1 MSLGVRQATRL
12 CAVVAATMLPMAT
25 GSFAQSTVPA
35 AALSRAGAHTDVS
48 PAPWPSA
55 NRFDSFPAPQQI
67 EPVTVIQAR
76 LSAKDKHRKIT
87 VSGPRGTHEWTVS
100 GLAEHDV
107 PQAAMRAYK
116 NAAADLHQ
124 TDPGCGIPWTLLA
137 GIGRVESNHGR
148 YGGSVLASDGVSRP
162 AIIGIALDGA
172 GPVAAIPDTDNG
184 HFDHDKVWD
193 RAVGPMQFIPSTWK
207 YAGRDGDHNGVMN
220 PDDIDD
226 AALAAAAYLCSG
238 SGSMASEASMRAA
251 IFRYNP
257 SDYYVALVMAF
268 ERGYRTGVFEIPSP
282 PPPPAAPAKHHKHK
296 AAPKTASTTKSS
308 APVRHHATT
317 TTSPQPSPK
326 PSAKPS
332 PKPSATTSPKPSTSP
347 SPSPT
352 APALVTLTG
361 TLTTCASGWCVDGT
375 AVDLGSDSQL
385 GRTAANDY
393 DGDGSVESNSA
404 ELNGLAALGQQVS
417 LQVGKG
423 TAPAVVYT
431 INTKN
436 YRNGD
441 GTYP

>member
-1 MSLGVRQATRL
+1 MPFGVRQATRL
-12 CAVVAATMLPMAT
+12 CAVVAVTMLPMAT
-25 GSFAQSTVPA
+25 GSFAQSTVPTA
-35 AALSRAGAHTDVS
+35 AAVHAGT
-48 PAPWPSA
+48 PAPWPSV

-67 EPVTVIQAR
+67 EPVTVISAR
-76 LSAKDKHRKIT
+76 LSAKDMHRKIT

-116 NAAADLHQ
+116 NAAADLRR

-162 AIIGIALDGA
+162 AIIGIALNGA

-184 HFDHDKVWD
+184 HYDHDKVWD
-193 RAVGPMQFIPSTWK
+193 RAVGPMQFIPSTWR
-207 YAGRDGDHNGVMN
+207 YAGRDGDGDGVKN

-238 SGSMASEASMRAA
+238 SGSMSSEASMRAA

-296 AAPKTASTTKSS
+296 HKAAPKTATTTKS
-308 APVRHHATT
+308 AGPVRHHATT
-317 TTSPQPSPK
+317 STSPK
-326 PSAKPS
+326 PTPKPS
-332 PKPSATTSPKPSTSP
+332 PKPSPKPTATTSPKPSTSP
-347 SPSPT
+347 SPSAT
-352 APALVTLTG
+352 APTLVGLTG
-361 TLTTCASGWCVDGT
+361 TLATCPSGWCIGGT
-375 AVDLGSDSQL
+375 ALDLGSGSQL
-385 GRTAANDY
+385 ARTAAHDY
-393 DGDGSVESNSA
+393 DGLNGVQSNSA
-404 ELNGLAALGQQVS
+404 ELNGLVGKSVTF
-417 LQVGKG
+417 QVGQG
-423 TAPAVVYT
+423 SAPAVVYT
-431 INTKN
+431 IGGLN

-441 GTYP
+441 GSYPG